1 MLKITLPSIELFDE
15 KTETFST
22 SPGVTLQ
29 LEHSLI
35 SLSKWEAKFCK
46 AFLTKGEKTRQE
58 TIEYVK
64 AMTLTQNVP
73 DIVYLGITQ
82 EILSSIFEYIES
94 PQTATHLYK
103 DKNSPGNRE
112 TITSELIYYWMI
124 ALQIPFECQKWH
136 LNRLLTLIEVVSKKN
151 NPSGKKISK
160 GEIRARNRALNEQRR
175 AELGTRG

>member
-1 MLKITLPSIELFDE
+1 MLKLTLPTIELFDE

-35 SLSKWEAKFCK
+35 SMSKWESKFCK

-64 AMTLTQNVP
+64 AMTLTQNVS
-73 DIVYLGITQ
+73 DEVYLGLTQ
-82 EILSSIFEYIES
+82 ETLDIIFNYIES
-94 PQTATHLYK
+94 PQTATYLYK
-103 DKNSPGNRE
+103 DKNASPSRE

-124 ALQIPFECQKWH
+124 ALQVPFECQKWH
-136 LNRLLTLIEVVSKKN
+136 LNRLLTLIDVCNRKNQPSNKKMSKAD
-151 NPSGKKISK
+151 
-160 GEIRARNRALNEQRR
+160 IRSRNRALNEQRR
-175 AELGTRG
+175 SELNSKG